1 MKQLTYLLLALFVLS
16 CNTKEQS
23 KEAETSAVQNEIALK
38 NFDTEAVN
46 YIGKEVRVTGIVD
59 HVCKHGGK
67 KLLLVNNDAQV
78 HITSEERFSEDLIG
92 SEINLI
98 GIVKEERISEATCL
112 QMEEDNMKS
121 HSEGMSSDEQFEAKK
136 KHIAEYRKTMVDSGK
151 DYVSNFS
158 LEYVSLKEKETQN
171 ENEADSKV
179 E

>member
-1 MKQLTYLLLALFVLS
+1 MFALLIVS
-16 CNTKEQS
+16 CNTKDKA
-23 KEAETSAVQNEIALK
+23 KETETTTIKNEIALK
-38 NFDTEAVN
+38 NFDTEAAN
-46 YIGKEVRVTGIVD
+46 FIGKEVQVSGIVD

-78 HITSEERFSEDLIG
+78 HITSEERFSEELVG
-92 SEINLI
+92 SQINLT
-98 GIVKEERISEATCL
+98 GVVVEERITEATCL

-136 KHIAEYRKTMVDSGK
+136 KHIKQYRDQMATSGK
-151 DYVSNFS
+151 DYISNFS
-158 LEYVSLKEKETQN
+158 LEYVSLKEIAPTN